1 MNTVSVNGLSCS
13 YARLGKYSNCATQE
27 KSVSPSV
34 APASAPKKES
44 FDPSPTTLP
53 TVKPTETNYTPS
65 YSVPNYAPIKPST
78 LVYTGNSCSGY
89 PSIIDAYGKDAGSC
103 VTNYINN

>member
-27 KSVSPSV
+27 KAA
-34 APASAPKKES
+34 APVKTEN

-53 TVKPTETNYTPS
+53 TPTPTAVNYTPS
-65 YSVPNYAPIKPST
+65 YTVPNYAPIKT
-78 LVYTGNSCSGY
+78 TALVYTGNSCSGY
-89 PSIIDAYGKDAGSC
+89 PNIMDAYGKDAGNC
-103 VTNYINN
+103 VTNYINI